1 MSTDAEREWES
12 WALEWRSEEGSTPA
26 AIGRAE
32 IERRVRRQNVR
43 LRLLAVADAFVVTGF
58 LALSGYM
65 AVRIPDPL
73 MIVWAAAV
81 WVFTFVALAFTI
93 RNRRGI
99 WAASAET
106 TSAYLE
112 LSVERCRRKVRT
124 ARFGMQLLAA
134 EIVFLL
140 LWGTWEMA
148 AHPERLAE
156 RPGRLLLRY
165 GLIALFAAG
174 TIAWA
179 TLYRRSALR
188 EMTRIEEIRRGM
200 EAEDREPA

>member
-1 MSTDAEREWES
+1 MSTDSEREWES
-12 WALEWRSEEGSTPA
+12 WAREWRSEEGEGSRSST
-26 AIGRAE
+26 IGREE
-32 IERRVRRQNVR
+32 IERRVRRQSRR
-43 LRLLAVADAFVVTGF
+43 LRLLVFVDALVVSVF
-58 LALSGYM
+58 LALSAWM
-65 AVRIPDPL
+65 AIRIPDPL

-106 TSAYLE
+106 TRAYLE
-112 LSVERCRRKVRT
+112 LSLERCRRKVRT
-124 ARFGMQLLAA
+124 ARFGMQLLTV

-140 LWGTWEMA
+140 LWGTWEIA
-148 AHPERLAE
+148 AHPERLSE
-156 RPGRLLLRY
+156 RPGSLFLRY

-179 TLYRRSALR
+179 TLYRRSAVR
-188 EMTRIEEIRRGM
+188 EMDRVEEIRRTM
-200 EAEDREPA
+200 D